1 VLSRSPPTG
10 QVLESTS
17 VSNAVVGWQYL
28 GEWASLAAVAVALI
42 AVVVSVWFSTK
53 TLRRAINQF
62 EKRRVDAR
70 TDKLRSEIID
80 LITAL
85 SERPSPSDAI
95 INRIAALANKIDLA
109 HPSAS
114 KDWLTIET
122 KAVVSEGLSGT
133 YRRIYGHAIGI
144 MMLTDDE
151 AVADPVRRITK
162 AADEELEAFEAAI
175 SVSESV
181 VDDDRRLV
189 EQLRDTIQTAML
201 ELVEYGLQN
210 LRVAD

>member
-1 VLSRSPPTG
+1 
-10 QVLESTS
+10 
-17 VSNAVVGWQYL
+17 
-28 GEWASLAAVAVALI
+28 
-42 AVVVSVWFSTK
+42 
-53 TLRRAINQF
+53 
-62 EKRRVDAR
+62 
-70 TDKLRSEIID
+70 
-80 LITAL
+80 
-85 SERPSPSDAI
+85 
-95 INRIAALANKIDLA
+95 
-109 HPSAS
+109 
-114 KDWLTIET
+114 
-122 KAVVSEGLSGT
+122 
-133 YRRIYGHAIGI
+133 
-144 MMLTDDE
+144 MMLTDDK

>member
-1 VLSRSPPTG
+1 M
-10 QVLESTS
+10 
-17 VSNAVVGWQYL
+17 SNAVAGWQYRRMGEL
-28 GEWASLAAVAVALI
+28 GGGDVALI

-62 EKRRVDAR
+62 EQRRVDAR

-85 SERPSPSDAI
+85 SARPSPSDAN

-114 KDWLTIET
+114 KDRITIDT
-122 KAVVSEGLSGT
+122 KAVVSEGLSST

-144 MMLTDDE
+144 MMLTDDA

>member
-17 VSNAVVGWQYL
+17 VSNAVVGWQYV

-62 EKRRVDAR
+62 EQRRVDAR

-95 INRIAALANKIDLA
+95 INRIAALANRIDPA
-109 HPSAS
+109 HPWAS
-114 KDWLTIET
+114 NRITIEA
-122 KAVVSEGLSGT
+122 KSVVSEGLSRT